1 MKKLLKV
8 LSLVIVVCFVFTSV
22 FAMDTI
28 GAYDYDDYTS
38 SIDLSDDASAG
49 VAAVLGAMMGAMA
62 GAMVFA
68 CIVAIYMIVVMWKIF
83 VKAGKP
89 GWAALIPIYN
99 TVVLFQI
106 CGLSPWLLLLALVP
120 VVGYIAIAIIAIISI
135 FRLAKSFGK
144 SVGFGFGML
153 FLSIIFYSILAFDSS
168 TYLGPNGQA

>member
-8 LSLVIVVCFVFTSV
+8 LSLVIVVCFAFTSV
-22 FAMDTI
+22 FAVSAI
-28 GAYDYDDYTS
+28 DDYTS
-38 SIDLSDDASAG
+38 SIDLSDDELMSAG
-49 VAAVLGAMMGAMA
+49 TGALLGAMATAML
-62 GAMVFA
+62 GSLIFA
-68 CIVAIYMIVVMWKIF
+68 AIVAIYMIVVMWKIF
-83 VKAGKP
+83 EKAGKP

-106 CGLSPWLLLLALVP
+106 CGLNPWLLLLALVP